1 MRDDA
6 WDGRAAMAAGVAKT
20 GFALAKLAHRSGT
33 SLPGEWAMKVD
44 PKIATK
50 LLAGQNLVI
59 VTGTNGKTTTVKA
72 LSQLLDG
79 RRPVLYNKTGA
90 NLIYGLISL
99 LLAHHK
105 DLTQADPSKR
115 PWIVFE
121 MDEAHFA
128 RYAKDLHP
136 TLVLLTNLYEDQT
149 DRYGSLRQLSQLI
162 LGGLLKARP
171 PFTVFC
177 GDDPA
182 SITIAR
188 SYEEGL
194 GKDEG
199 STGKATPPQIVYFAA
214 KSQGIKSET
223 LDASHNLQAN
233 PTDLQDE
240 AAALS
245 ATFDGICPSCGAP
258 LSYSEVTLADLGKY
272 SCPACG
278 LANPPTSLSFTWEGS
293 ASLSMTFAYQGP
305 GQEAQELQGSQE
317 RQKAQGLQE
326 GLRPQELAQTELSL
340 PGKYNAYNLAG
351 ALLAAK
357 SLLPEEPLQT
367 LATKLA
373 EVTAPFGR
381 LEHFSLK
388 GREFCMILAKNPAG
402 LREALATA
410 FADPRFAGLLL
421 VMNQA
426 ESDGRDASWLH
437 QVDLGEFWHPEAI
450 PSFPLV
456 LGGEALKDL
465 EASIKASQA
474 TQDQWTQ
481 CPRSQ
486 SIPEAWDAFVKE
498 IVEKTG
504 SAQEGDLFYL
514 IPNYTAMMQLRSHL
528 GDLYGVKDFWE

>member
-149 DRYGSLRQLSQLI
+149 DRYGSLRQLSQLV
-162 LGGLLKARP
+162 LGGLLEARP

-182 SITIAR
+182 SMTIAR

-194 GKDEG
+194 GKDKG
-199 STGKATPPQIVYFAA
+199 SRDKDTPPQVLYFAA
-214 KSQGIKSET
+214 KSQGIQTET
-223 LDASHNLQAN
+223 LDASHNLQAG
-233 PTDLQDE
+233 PTGLQDE
-240 AAALS
+240 ATALS
-245 ATFDGICPSCGAP
+245 ATFDGTCPSCGAP

-278 LANPPTSLSFTWEGS
+278 LANPPASLSFTWGGG

-305 GQEAQELQGSQE
+305 GQEG
-317 RQKAQGLQE
+317 
-326 GLRPQELAQTELSL
+326 QELAQTGLSL

-357 SLLPEEPLQT
+357 SLLPEEPLQP
-367 LATKLA
+367 LAAKLA
-373 EVTAPFGR
+373 GVTAPFGR
-381 LEHFSLK
+381 LEHFSLE

-426 ESDGRDASWLH
+426 ESDGRDASWLR
-437 QVDLGEFWHPEAI
+437 QVDLGEFWSQEAK

-456 LGGEALKDL
+456 LGGEALEDL
-465 EASIKASQA
+465 EASVKASQA

-486 SIPEAWDAFVKE
+486 SIPEAWDFFVKE
-498 IVEKTG
+498 IVQKTG
-504 SAQEGDLFYL
+504 SPQEGDLFFL
-514 IPNYTAMMQLRSHL
+514 IPNYTAMLQLRRHL
-528 GDLYGVKDFWE
+528 GDLYGVKAFWE

>member
-162 LGGLLKARP
+162 LGGLLEARP

-182 SITIAR
+182 SMTIAR

-194 GKDEG
+194 GKAVHENKGQGVESLGQDG
-199 STGKATPPQIVYFAA
+199 GMKADKSSPQVVYFAA
-214 KSQGIKSET
+214 KSQGF
-223 LDASHNLQAN
+223 
-233 PTDLQDE
+233 QDE

-245 ATFDGICPSCGAP
+245 ATFDGTCPSCGAP

-278 LANPPTSLSFTWEGS
+278 LANPPASLSFTWKTGVP
-293 ASLSMTFAYQGP
+293 LSMTFAYQGP
-305 GQEAQELQGSQE
+305 GQEGQELQRRQE

-326 GLRPQELAQTELSL
+326 GLPTQELAQTELSL

-367 LATKLA
+367 LAVKLA
-373 EVTAPFGR
+373 GVTAPFGR
-381 LEHFSLK
+381 LEHFSLE

-410 FADPRFAGLLL
+410 FADPHFAGLLL

-426 ESDGRDASWLH
+426 ESDGRDASWLR

-456 LGGEALKDL
+456 LGGEALEDL
-465 EASIKASQA
+465 EASVKASQA
-474 TQDQWTQ
+474 AQDQWIQ
-481 CPRSQ
+481 CPRFQ

-498 IVEKTG
+498 IVQKTG
-504 SAQEGDLFYL
+504 SAQEDDLFYL
-514 IPNYTAMMQLRSHL
+514 IPNYTAMMQLRRHL
-528 GDLYGVKDFWE
+528 GDLYGVKAFWE